1 MPKAPKA
8 STKTK
13 HDPLHVQL
21 GEDEVYQ
28 KYGRVSQP
36 GKRRKSRAN
45 DDDDE
50 AGEVSPHGSTRC
62 RFPAERASH
71 R

>member
-8 STKTK
+8 TSKAK

-21 GEDEVYQ
+21 GEDEVYA

-50 AGEVSPHGSTRC
+50 
-62 RFPAERASH
+62 
-71 R
+71 

>member
-8 STKTK
+8 TSKAK

-21 GEDEVYQ
+21 GEDEVYA
-28 KYGRVSQP
+28 KSGRVSQP

-50 AGEVSPHGSTRC
+50 TGEVSPLYA
-62 RFPAERASH
+62 PVLAPPLN
-71 R
+71 